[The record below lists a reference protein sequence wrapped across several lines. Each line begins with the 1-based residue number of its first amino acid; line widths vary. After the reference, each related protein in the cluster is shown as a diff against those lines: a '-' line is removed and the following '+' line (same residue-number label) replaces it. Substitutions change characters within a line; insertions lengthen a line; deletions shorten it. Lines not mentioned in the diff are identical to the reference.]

1 MEHVLLIGGTGGI
14 GSALTETLTELGH
27 SIRTVSRRNDGF
39 DFLKPESI
47 DPLLDTLEG
56 PFDKI
61 IIATGALTINGAQP
75 EKSMTALDAQSMSD
89 QFMVNAIGP
98 AMVLK
103 HAKRLLPRDRP
114 SLICALSARVGSIG
128 DNSLGGWYSY
138 RAAKSALNQ
147 IVRTTAI
154 ELSRTHKQSVCVA
167 LHPGTV
173 ATEFTRKYAERHPTV
188 TPDAAAQNL
197 VEVMQSLNPSQTG
210 QFYDWAGKPI
220 PW

>member
-1 MEHVLLIGGTGGI
+1 MAHVLLIGGTGGI
-14 GSALTETLTELGH
+14 GSALSETLTELGH
-27 SIRTVSRRNDGF
+27 SVRTVSRRNDGF
-39 DFLKPESI
+39 DFLKPETI
-47 DPLLDTLEG
+47 DPLLQTLDG

-89 QFMVNAIGP
+89 QFTVNAIGP

-114 SLICALSARVGSIG
+114 SLVCALSARVGSIG

-154 ELSRTHKQSVCVA
+154 ELSRTHKHSVCVA

-173 ATEFTRKYAERHPTV
+173 ATEFTRKYAGRHSTV
-188 TPDAAAQNL
+188 TPDAAAHNL
-197 VEVMQSLNPSQTG
+197 IEVMQSLNPTQTG
-210 QFYDWAGKPI
+210 QFFDWAGKSI

>member
-1 MEHVLLIGGTGGI
+1 MQHVLLIGGTGGI
-14 GSALTETLTELGH
+14 GSALSEALTELGH
-27 SIRTVSRRNDGF
+27 SVRTVSRRNDGF

-47 DPLLDTLEG
+47 DPLLQTLDG

-89 QFMVNAIGP
+89 QFTVNAIGP

-173 ATEFTRKYAERHPTV
+173 ATEFTRKYAGRHPTV

-197 VEVMQSLNPSQTG
+197 VEVMKSLDPSQTG

-220 PW
+220 SW

>member
-1 MEHVLLIGGTGGI
+1 MEQVLLIGGTGGI
-14 GSALTETLTELGH
+14 GSALSEALTELGH
-27 SIRTVSRRNDGF
+27 SVRTVSRRNDGF

-75 EKSMTALDAQSMSD
+75 EKSMTSLDAQAMSD
-89 QFMVNAIGP
+89 QFTVNAIGP

-173 ATEFTRKYAERHPTV
+173 ATEFTRKYAGRHPTV

-197 VEVMQSLNPSQTG
+197 VDVMQSLNPSQTG
-210 QFYDWAGKPI
+210 QFYDWAGKSI

>member
-1 MEHVLLIGGTGGI
+1 MEQVLLIGGTGGI
-14 GSALTETLTELGH
+14 GSALSKAFNERGSSVRTL
-27 SIRTVSRRNDGF
+27 SRRDDGF

-47 DPLLDTLEG
+47 DPLLDTLKG

-75 EKSMTALDAQSMSD
+75 EKSMTALDAQAMSD
-89 QFMVNAIGP
+89 QFTVNAIGP

-114 SLICALSARVGSIG
+114 SLICSLSARVGSIG

-173 ATEFTRKYAERHPTV
+173 ATEFTRKYAGRHPTV
-188 TPDAAAQNL
+188 TPDVAAQNL
-197 VEVMQSLNPSQTG
+197 VDVMQSLNPTQTG
-210 QFYDWAGKPI
+210 QFFDWAGKPV

>member
-14 GSALTETLTELGH
+14 GSALSETLTELG
-27 SIRTVSRRNDGF
+27 SSVRTLSRRDDGF

-47 DPLLDTLEG
+47 DPLLQTLDG

-61 IIATGALTINGAQP
+61 IIATGALTVNGAQP
-75 EKSMTALDAQSMSD
+75 EKSMTSLDAQAMSD
-89 QFMVNAIGP
+89 QFTVNAIGP

-173 ATEFTRKYAERHPTV
+173 ATEFTRKYAGRHPTV

-197 VEVMQSLNPSQTG
+197 VDVMQSLNPSQTG
-210 QFYDWAGKPI
+210 QFYDWAGKSI

>member
-14 GSALTETLTELGH
+14 GSALSETLTELG
-27 SIRTVSRRNDGF
+27 SSVRTLSRRDDGF

-47 DPLLDTLEG
+47 DPLLQTLDG

-61 IIATGALTINGAQP
+61 IIATGALTVNGAQP
-75 EKSMTALDAQSMSD
+75 EKSMTSLDAQAMSD
-89 QFMVNAIGP
+89 QFTVNAIGP

-173 ATEFTRKYAERHPTV
+173 ATEFTRKYAGRHSTV

-197 VEVMQSLNPSQTG
+197 VDVMQSLNPSQTG
-210 QFYDWAGKPI
+210 QFFDWAGKSI

>member
-89 QFMVNAIGP
+89 QFTVNAIGP

>member
-14 GSALTETLTELGH
+14 GSALSETLTELG
-27 SIRTVSRRNDGF
+27 SSVRTLSRRDDGF

-47 DPLLDTLEG
+47 DPLLQTLDG

-89 QFMVNAIGP
+89 QFTVNAIGP

-114 SLICALSARVGSIG
+114 SLVCALSARVGSIG

-173 ATEFTRKYAERHPTV
+173 ATEFTRKYAGRHPTV

-197 VEVMQSLNPSQTG
+197 VDVMQSLNPSQTG

>member
-1 MEHVLLIGGTGGI
+1 MEHILLIGGTGGI
-14 GSALTETLTELGH
+14 GSALSEAFNERGSSVRTL
-27 SIRTVSRRNDGF
+27 SRRDDGF
-39 DFLKPESI
+39 DFLKPETI
-47 DPLLDTLEG
+47 DPLLQTLDG

-75 EKSMTALDAQSMSD
+75 EKSMTVLEAQSMSD
-89 QFMVNAIGP
+89 QFTVNAIGP

-173 ATEFTRKYAERHPTV
+173 ATEFTRKYAGRHPTV
-188 TPDAAAQNL
+188 TPDVAAQNL

-210 QFYDWAGKPI
+210 QFFDWAGKSI

>member
-14 GSALTETLTELGH
+14 GSALSETLTELG
-27 SIRTVSRRNDGF
+27 SSVRTLSRRDDGF

-47 DPLLDTLEG
+47 DPLLQTLDG

-61 IIATGALTINGAQP
+61 IIATGALTVNGAQP
-75 EKSMTALDAQSMSD
+75 EKSMTSLDAQAMSD
-89 QFMVNAIGP
+89 QFTVNAIGP

-147 IVRTTAI
+147 IVRTTAV

-173 ATEFTRKYAERHPTV
+173 ATEFTRKYAGRHPTV

-197 VEVMQSLNPSQTG
+197 VDVMQSLNPSQTG

>member
-14 GSALTETLTELGH
+14 GSALSETLTELGH
-27 SIRTVSRRNDGF
+27 SVRTVSRRNDGF
-39 DFLKPESI
+39 DFLKPETI
-47 DPLLDTLEG
+47 DPLLQTLDG

-89 QFMVNAIGP
+89 QFTVNAIGP

-114 SLICALSARVGSIG
+114 SLVCALSARVGSIG

-154 ELSRTHKQSVCVA
+154 ELSRTHKHSVCVA

-173 ATEFTRKYAERHPTV
+173 ATEFTRKYAGRHSTV
-188 TPDAAAQNL
+188 TPDAAAHNL
-197 VEVMQSLNPSQTG
+197 IEVMQSLNPTQTG
-210 QFYDWAGKPI
+210 QFFDWAGKSI

>member
-1 MEHVLLIGGTGGI
+1 MEHILLIGGTGGI
-14 GSALTETLTELGH
+14 GSALSDKFTELGH
-27 SIRTVSRRNDGF
+27 SVRTLSRSKDGL
-39 DFLKPESI
+39 DFLRPETI
-47 DPLLDTLEG
+47 DPLLDTMDG

-61 IIATGALTINGAQP
+61 IIATGALDISGAQP
-75 EKSMTALDAQSMSD
+75 EKSITALNAQAMSD
-89 QFMVNAIGP
+89 QFTVNAIGP

-114 SLICALSARVGSIG
+114 SLVCALSARVGSIG

-154 ELSRTHKQSVCVA
+154 ELSRTHKHSVCVS

-173 ATEFTRKYAERHPTV
+173 ATDFTRKYAGRHPTV
-188 TPDAAAQNL
+188 TPMAAAHNL
-197 VEVMQSLNPSQTG
+197 VGVMHDLDPTKTG
-210 QFYDWAGKPI
+210 QFFDWAGKSI